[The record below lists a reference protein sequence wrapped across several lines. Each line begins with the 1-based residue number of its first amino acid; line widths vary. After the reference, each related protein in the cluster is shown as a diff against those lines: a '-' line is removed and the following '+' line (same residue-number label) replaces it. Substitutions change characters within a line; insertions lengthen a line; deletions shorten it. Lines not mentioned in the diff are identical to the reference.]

1 MHGIELDRD
10 AKVLDRFFQIPALL
24 PDLVTKAVASQ
35 KAPGILGPPLP
46 GSLVGAVSASWLAR
60 RRHAPTTT
68 DSTGGILSPTHPS
81 GCRATQHKDHATGPR
96 AVYVQ
101 PDRRCQ
107 VNHRLP
113 DPPVNTSQREL
124 APDTVAPLGDFS
136 AKSNFSCS
144 STVWEIGAAPE
155 LTTFSSPPAHWCLAL
170 RA

>member
-1 MHGIELDRD
+1 VGE
-10 AKVLDRFFQIPALL
+10 
-24 PDLVTKAVASQ
+24 VTAS
-35 KAPGILGPPLP
+35 G
-46 GSLVGAVSASWLAR
+46 LAR
-60 RRHAPTTT
+60 SRNAPTTT
-68 DSTGGILSPTHPS
+68 DATGRILSPTQPS

-113 DPPVNTSQREL
+113 DPPVKTPQREL

-144 STVWEIGAAPE
+144 STAWQIGAAPE
-155 LTTFSSPPAHWCLAL
+155 HTTFSSPPARRC
-170 RA
+170 